1 MNPSSSPSGQPP
13 TFRLTVDFPHGVLPD
28 GFAVVSSAVA
38 QKVED
43 ISRHAPWQGSDLASI
58 LEIKK
63 WKTYPALVEA
73 SVFKNEPRV
82 SFAVVETLAKLE
94 RVMRESCRPYIFWVQ
109 RGMVHQTFFGSK
121 KPICLGPYDRFSG
134 RPPVE
139 LSTFGNLDLLDRPAT
154 AFLCSTQCPGDK
166 VLEAYDWARRQSDE
180 GGVVVS
186 GFQSPVEK
194 DVLAILA
201 RRGANIIWVP
211 GRDVPV
217 AIDPV
222 LKAPMLENRLLIVS
236 PFAYGHPSRATRES
250 CSERNRFILRRWSD
264 RYIPHVAPGS
274 SLVADLESA
283 ERP

>member
-1 MNPSSSPSGQPP
+1 MNPSSPEQPP

-43 ISRHAPWQGSDLASI
+43 ISQHAPWHGSDLASV

-63 WKTYPALVEA
+63 WKAYPALVEA
-73 SVFKNEPRV
+73 SVFNNEPRV
-82 SFAVVETLAKLE
+82 SFAVVENLAKLE
-94 RVMRESCRPYIFWVQ
+94 RVMREFCRPQVFWVQ
-109 RGMVHQTFFGSK
+109 RGMVHQTFFGAK

-139 LSTFGNLDLLDRPAT
+139 LSTFGNLELLDRPAT

-166 VLEAYDWARRQSDE
+166 ILEAYDWARRQCDE
-180 GGVVVS
+180 RGTVVS
-186 GFQSPVEK
+186 GFHTPVEK

-201 RRGANIIWVP
+201 RRGANILWVP
-211 GRDVPV
+211 GRDVP
-217 AIDPV
+217 ASIDPV

-236 PFAYGHPSRATRES
+236 PFAYGQPSRASRES
-250 CSERNRFILRRWSD
+250 CSERNRFVLRRWPD

-274 SLVADLESA
+274 SLISDLEA
-283 ERP
+283 VGNNKV